1 MRKITNKE
9 KIEGRLYEH
18 SLAVK
23 QVQKVDSENFGKD
36 FIGGTI
42 DIATDEECLNVV
54 SVHFSY
60 VAPLT
65 KAGKKNDTFYVLKTI
80 IDSGKTILSDGRDN
94 ATLVKVDTALGLND
108 FFTSKNG
115 EEELVSAKRNEGGF
129 VSIVSKLSDES
140 VRNTFECDMLINKTK
155 LVEVNEERHIDEEY
169 LVVEGAVFNFRNEI
183 LPVQFVV
190 KNAGGIKYFE
200 SLDASPQNLVFTKV
214 WGKIVSETVKYSK
227 EEESAFGEPV
237 IKEYERKNKN
247 WVITGTAKE
256 VYEIEDSV
264 NGITN
269 AEIAK
274 AIADREIYLADV
286 KRKSDE
292 YQATKAAGAAPAQ
305 AAGVTA
311 VAGGFNF

>member
-60 VAPLT
+60 VTPLT
-65 KAGKKNDTFYVLKTI
+65 KAGKKNDTFYALKTI

-94 ATLVKVDTALGLND
+94 ATLVKIDTALGLND

-115 EEELVSAKRNEGGF
+115 EEELISAKRNEGGF
-129 VSIVSKLSDES
+129 VNITSKLSDES

-155 LVEVNEERHIDEEY
+155 LVEVNE
-169 LVVEGAVFNFRNEI
+169 
-183 LPVQFVV
+183 
-190 KNAGGIKYFE
+190 
-200 SLDASPQNLVFTKV
+200 
-214 WGKIVSETVKYSK
+214 
-227 EEESAFGEPV
+227 
-237 IKEYERKNKN
+237 
-247 WVITGTAKE
+247 
-256 VYEIEDSV
+256 
-264 NGITN
+264 
-269 AEIAK
+269 
-274 AIADREIYLADV
+274 
-286 KRKSDE
+286 
-292 YQATKAAGAAPAQ
+292 
-305 AAGVTA
+305 
-311 VAGGFNF
+311 